1 MISRHWTA
9 VLQPGQEERYL
20 QHLKSETFPRLARIP
35 GFVRAT
41 ILSRPMEEGLEFRV
55 VTVWE
60 SLEAVRAFAGESVEE
75 AVVPAAVRELMVRFD
90 PRVVHY
96 DVRDMYE
103 PD

>member
-1 MISRHWTA
+1 VISRHWTA
-9 VLQPGQEERYL
+9 VVQPAQEERYL
-20 QHLKSETFPRLARIP
+20 QHLRSETFPQLARIP

-41 ILSRPMEEGLEFRV
+41 VLSRPMEDGVEFRV

-60 SLEAVRAFAGESVEE
+60 SLDAVREFAGPLVER
-75 AVVPAAVRELMVRFD
+75 AVVPTAVREFMVRFD
-90 PRVVHY
+90 SAVVHY

>member
-1 MISRHWTA
+1 VISRHWTA
-9 VLQPGQEERYL
+9 VLHPGQEERYL
-20 QHLKSETFPRLARIP
+20 EHLRSETFPRLARIP

-41 ILSRPMEEGLEFRV
+41 VLSRPIEEGVEFRV

-60 SLEAVRAFAGESVEE
+60 SLEAVREFAGPRVDA
-75 AVVPAAVRELMVRFD
+75 AVVPPAIRELMVRFD

-96 DVRDMYE
+96 EVRDLYE

>member
-9 VLQPGQEERYL
+9 VLKPEKEELYL
-20 QHLKSETFPRLARIP
+20 QHLKSETFPQLARIP

-41 ILSRPMEEGLEFRV
+41 VLSRPMEEGVEFRV

-60 SLEAVRAFAGESVEE
+60 SLEAVREFAGPNAEA
-75 AVVPAAVRELMVRFD
+75 AVVPSTARELMVRFD

>member
-1 MISRHWTA
+1 VISRHWTA
-9 VLQPGQEERYL
+9 VLRPGQEERYL
-20 QHLKSETFPRLARIP
+20 QHLKSETFPQLARIP

-41 ILSRPMEEGLEFRV
+41 ILSRPMEEGVEFRV

-60 SLEAVRAFAGESVEE
+60 SLEAVREFAGQRVEK
-75 AVVPAAVRELMVRFD
+75 AVVPPAVRELMVRFD
-90 PRVVHY
+90 PAVVHY

>member
-1 MISRHWTA
+1 VISRHWTA
-9 VLQPGQEERYL
+9 VVQPGQDERYL

-41 ILSRPMEEGLEFRV
+41 VLSRPMEEGLEFRI

-60 SLEAVRAFAGESVEE
+60 SLEAVREFAGPRPDA
-75 AVVPAAVRELMVRFD
+75 AVVPPTVRDLMVRFD
-90 PRVVHY
+90 PVAIHY